1 MATSVCVRLGRG
13 SLGRPPAYVSRPMS
27 VVWLN
32 GPVGAGK
39 STLAYALRALV
50 NPVAAVALLDEDE
63 VREAMADATA
73 TSGRANAT
81 SVERLGA
88 IARVLAQQG
97 LVVVVTASDAQTSAL
112 LWNRANL
119 PGYQEVFLRASV
131 ETIKHRSRRHR
142 PLGSPSQPPLLPLPD
157 TTRTERSSLLAPDLT
172 IDMDNPEPPELLA
185 FRVAVLI
192 PEFVIAA
199 AGAANPANPAASRFR
214 RGA

>member
-1 MATSVCVRLGRG
+1 
-13 SLGRPPAYVSRPMS
+13 MS
-27 VVWLN
+27 VVWLS

-97 LVVVVTASDAQTSAL
+97 LVVVVAASDAQTSAL

-142 PLGSPSQPPLLPLPD
+142 PLGSPSQPLLPPLPLPD
-157 TTRTERSSLLAPDLT
+157 TTRTERSSLPAPDLT

-199 AGAANPANPAASRFR
+199 SGAANPANPAASRFR

>member
-1 MATSVCVRLGRG
+1 
-13 SLGRPPAYVSRPMS
+13 MS

-50 NPVAAVALLDEDE
+50 NPVAAAALLDEDE
-63 VREAMADATA
+63 VRDAIADATGA
-73 TSGRANAT
+73 TARASTA
-81 SVERLGA
+81 SVERLA
-88 IARVLAQQG
+88 AVARILAQQG
-97 LVVVVTASDAQTSAL
+97 LVVIVAASDTQTSAL

-119 PGYQEVFLRASV
+119 PGYREVLLRASF

-142 PLGSPSQPPLLPLPD
+142 PVGGPSLSSPLMPLPLPEAV
-157 TTRTERSSLLAPDLT
+157 RKEAWPPPAPDLV

-192 PEFVIAA
+192 PEFVVAA
-199 AGAANPANPAASRFR
+199 AGAANPTNPGASRFR

>member
-1 MATSVCVRLGRG
+1 
-13 SLGRPPAYVSRPMS
+13 MS

-32 GPVGAGK
+32 GPIGSGK

-63 VREAMADATA
+63 IREAVGDSAASDADRPSPDEQM
-73 TSGRANAT
+73 SG
-81 SVERLGA
+81 

-97 LVVVVTASDAQTSAL
+97 LVVIVAASESAAALL
-112 LWNRANL
+112 LWNRVNL
-119 PGYQEVFLRASV
+119 PGYREVYLRASP
-131 ETIKHRSRRHR
+131 ETIKHRARRHR
-142 PLGSPSQPPLLPLPD
+142 SVRGANPPAPSMPRPALVRP
-157 TTRTERSSLLAPDLT
+157 TTDSASKPDLT

-192 PEFVIAA
+192 PEFVVAA
-199 AGAANPANPAASRFR
+199 AGAAGVGAHQLR

>member
-1 MATSVCVRLGRG
+1 
-13 SLGRPPAYVSRPMS
+13 MS

-50 NPVAAVALLDEDE
+50 TPVAAVAVLDEDE
-63 VREAMADATA
+63 VRDAMADAAMSARPTQ
-73 TSGRANAT
+73 SSN
-81 SVERLGA
+81 ERLAG
-88 IARVLAQQG
+88 IARVLSQQG
-97 LVVVVTASDAQTSAL
+97 LVVVVAASDTPTAAL
-112 LWNRANL
+112 FWNRANL
-119 PGYQEVFLRASV
+119 PGYREVLLRASF

-142 PLGSPSQPPLLPLPD
+142 PAGSVVVAPLPPRPEMVKRD
-157 TTRTERSSLLAPDLT
+157 VAPSVPPPPDLT
-172 IDMDNPEPPELLA
+172 LDMDNPEPPELLA

-199 AGAANPANPAASRFR
+199 SGAANPGNPGATRLR

>member
-1 MATSVCVRLGRG
+1 V
-13 SLGRPPAYVSRPMS
+13 S

-50 NPVAAVALLDEDE
+50 NPVAAVAVLDEDE
-63 VREAMADATA
+63 VRDAMADAAMISRSTQ
-73 TSGRANAT
+73 SPN
-81 SVERLGA
+81 ERLAG
-88 IARVLAQQG
+88 IARVLSQQG
-97 LVVVVTASDAQTSAL
+97 LVVVVAASDTQSAAL
-112 LWNRANL
+112 FWNRANL
-119 PGYQEVFLRASV
+119 PGYREVLLRASF

-142 PLGSPSQPPLLPLPD
+142 PAGGAAIASALPPRPELVKRDTAPSVPPP
-157 TTRTERSSLLAPDLT
+157 PDLT
-172 IDMDNPEPPELLA
+172 LDMDNPEPPELLA

-199 AGAANPANPAASRFR
+199 AGAANPGNPGATRLR

>member
-1 MATSVCVRLGRG
+1 
-13 SLGRPPAYVSRPMS
+13 MS

-73 TSGRANAT
+73 TSGRFNAT

-142 PLGSPSQPPLLPLPD
+142 PLGSPSQPPLQPLPPLPQ
-157 TTRTERSSLLAPDLT
+157 TPRTERSSLPSPDLT

-199 AGAANPANPAASRFR
+199 SGAANPANPAASRFR

>member
-1 MATSVCVRLGRG
+1 
-13 SLGRPPAYVSRPMS
+13 MS

-39 STLAYALRALV
+39 STLGYALRALV

-63 VREAMADATA
+63 VREAIADATGSTA
-73 TSGRANAT
+73 RANAA
-81 SVERLGA
+81 SPERLAA

-97 LVVVVTASDAQTSAL
+97 LVVIVAASDAQTSAL
-112 LWNRANL
+112 LWNRGNL
-119 PGYQEVFLRASV
+119 PGYREVLLRASF

-142 PLGSPSQPPLLPLPD
+142 PLGGPSPTPPLLPLPAAVD
-157 TTRTERSSLLAPDLT
+157 SEQVPPPAPDLT

-199 AGAANPANPAASRFR
+199 AGAANPANPGASRLR

>member
-1 MATSVCVRLGRG
+1 
-13 SLGRPPAYVSRPMS
+13 MS

-39 STLAYALRALV
+39 STLGYALRALV

-63 VREAMADATA
+63 VREAIADATGSTA
-73 TSGRANAT
+73 RANAA
-81 SVERLGA
+81 SPERLAA

-97 LVVVVTASDAQTSAL
+97 LVVIVAASDAQTSAL
-112 LWNRANL
+112 LWNRGNL
-119 PGYQEVFLRASV
+119 PGYREVLLRASF

-142 PLGSPSQPPLLPLPD
+142 PLGGPSPTPPLLPLPAAVD
-157 TTRTERSSLLAPDLT
+157 SGQAPPPAPDLT

-199 AGAANPANPAASRFR
+199 AGAANPTNPGASRLR

>member
-1 MATSVCVRLGRG
+1 
-13 SLGRPPAYVSRPMS
+13 MS
-27 VVWLN
+27 VVWLS

-50 NPVAAVALLDEDE
+50 NPVAPVALLDEDE
-63 VREAMADATA
+63 VREAVADATA

-119 PGYQEVFLRASV
+119 PGYREVFLRASF

-142 PLGSPSQPPLLPLPD
+142 PAGSPSQPSALMAVPD
-157 TTRTERSSLLAPDLT
+157 AARAERSSLPPPDLT

-185 FRVAVLI
+185 FRVAVLV
-192 PEFVIAA
+192 PEFVVAA
-199 AGAANPANPAASRFR
+199 AGAANPANPATSRLR
-214 RGA
+214 HGA

>member
-1 MATSVCVRLGRG
+1 
-13 SLGRPPAYVSRPMS
+13 MS

-39 STLAYALRALV
+39 STLGYALRALV

-63 VREAMADATA
+63 VREAIADATGSTA
-73 TSGRANAT
+73 RANAA
-81 SVERLGA
+81 SPERLAA

-97 LVVVVTASDAQTSAL
+97 LVVIVAASDAQTSAL
-112 LWNRANL
+112 LWNRGNL
-119 PGYQEVFLRASV
+119 PGYREVLLRASF

-142 PLGSPSQPPLLPLPD
+142 PLGGPSPTPPLLPLPSAVD
-157 TTRTERSSLLAPDLT
+157 GEQAPPPAPDLT

-199 AGAANPANPAASRFR
+199 AGAANPTNPGASRLR